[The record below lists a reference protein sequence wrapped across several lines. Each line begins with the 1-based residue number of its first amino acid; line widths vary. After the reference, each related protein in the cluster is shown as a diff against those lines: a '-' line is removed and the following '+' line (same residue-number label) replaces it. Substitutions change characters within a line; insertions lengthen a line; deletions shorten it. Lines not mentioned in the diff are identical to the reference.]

1 MTFVALYHCPVVD
14 ISLDPANPT
23 PPMRPRP
30 VRHLLENPDAEMAID
45 GTYRN
50 APGDI
55 VDWPEGSYLDPGSEI
70 CAECERAAAEIS

>member
-1 MTFVALYHCPVVD
+1 VTCVELNHHPDKD

-23 PPMRPRP
+23 SLRARP
-30 VRHLLENPDAEMAID
+30 VRHLLEDQDAEIAID
-45 GTYRN
+45 GTYRK

-70 CAECERAAAEIS
+70 CAECERAAAEAS